1 MIKTSILSAVLM
13 TSALLHT
20 EAKARVFDPLAGEVK
35 VNSGILKDVY
45 SGIKFH
51 YLDRKD
57 RTLILN
63 DFLNTV
69 ELEYALLPLKEK
81 RIGLNFKQLRED
93 AIAAEMA
100 VEDFT
105 LSGADRK
112 NEELRAKVT
121 FLQAS
126 SNMDFLDR
134 MQLVVSKFK
143 DTHFSIGE
151 TIARPYTYMGLRLF
165 RVDGKIVVGSIDKK
179 FIAMVEKLSVTDF
192 SGIKIGDEVLSI
204 DGTPVETRVNEL
216 KPYVDSSTPEYTD
229 MSAVRALTLRNFRY
243 DKKNFMKIQ
252 FKNAGT
258 FKMPLYVNNHADST
272 PRLDAIAYFEKFK
285 VPSDSTSI
293 GIAYDKSTG
302 KWTDSAT
309 MSFQGYSAYNLKENL
324 KGVTELNDDGGSPAI
339 RTGYFIQKGK
349 TYAVMQL
356 MTFMTKNVKNVVTNA
371 EMPFLDAIRAF
382 ALDAKQNEL
391 PVILDLRVNGGGNG
405 AFPVA
410 VLKIFTEAKKVYGGP
425 SRGYRV
431 TPYMRNMEEP
441 GYYQQVEGED
451 VSEGLTYDDLRNIM
465 DEAVSE
471 GKAFAPMYN
480 TGAAKAD
487 TKMGVEGFTQKM
499 VVLVTPNC
507 VSACDMTSFLFQES
521 KRATLIGTTSN
532 GTGAGYRSSSELNTQ
547 WTDPL
552 RVLTTNVPNFLFG
565 RPGLDVEQSVY
576 GENSVEELCSEN
588 IPAVAD
594 VKYSTTALD
603 LTKGNLGWL
612 QKAAEVLD
620 SDKTEQ
626 RSDIRSTIAL

>member
-13 TSALLHT
+13 TSALLNSS
-20 EAKARVFDPLAGEVK
+20 EAKARAFDPLAAEVK
-35 VNSGILKDVY
+35 VNSGLLRDVY

-57 RTLILN
+57 RIMIVN

-69 ELEYALLPLKEK
+69 DLDYALLPLKEK

-100 VEDFT
+100 AEDFT
-105 LSGADRK
+105 LVGIDRK
-112 NEELRAKVT
+112 NEELRARVS
-121 FLQAS
+121 FQQAS

-134 MQLVVSKFK
+134 MQLLVSKFK
-143 DTHFSIGE
+143 DTHFGIGE

-165 RVDGKIVVGSIDKK
+165 RVNGKIIVGSIDKK
-179 FIAMVEKLSVTDF
+179 FIAMVEKLSGTDF
-192 SGIKIGDEVLSI
+192 SQIRIGDEVKSI
-204 DGTPVETRVNEL
+204 DDVAVEDRINEL
-216 KPYVDSSTPEYTD
+216 RPYVDSSTPEFTD
-229 MSAVRALTLRNFRY
+229 MGAVRALTLRNFKY
-243 DKKNFMKIQ
+243 DKKNFMKIE
-252 FKNAGT
+252 FKSAGT
-258 FKMPLYVNNHADST
+258 YKMPLYVNNPADST
-272 PRLDAIAYFEKFK
+272 PRLDAITYFEKIK
-285 VPSDSTSI
+285 IPSDSTSI
-293 GIAYDKSTG
+293 GIAFDKTTG

-309 MSFQGYSAYNLKENL
+309 MSFQGYSVYNLKENL
-324 KGVTELNDDGGSPAI
+324 KGVTELNDDGGAPAI

-356 MTFMTKNVKNVVTNA
+356 MTFSTRNVKNTVTDA

-391 PVILDLRVNGGGNG
+391 QVILDLRVNGGGN
-405 AFPVA
+405 ASFPAA
-410 VLKIFTEAKKVYGGP
+410 VLKIFSEEKAEYGGP
-425 SRGYRV
+425 TRGYRV
-431 TPYMRNMEEP
+431 TSYMRNIEEP

-451 VSEGLTYDDLRNIM
+451 VSEGLVYDDLRNIM
-465 DEAVSE
+465 DEALNE
-471 GKAFAPMYN
+471 GKVYAPMYN
-480 TGAAKAD
+480 TGTVRAD
-487 TKMGVEGFTQKM
+487 ARVGGFAQKM

-507 VSACDMTSFLFQES
+507 ISACDMTSFLFQES
-521 KRATLIGTTSN
+521 KRATLIGTSSN

-565 RPGLDVEQSVY
+565 RPGLEIEKSVY

-594 VKYSTTALD
+594 VKYSTTMLD
-603 LTKGNLGWL
+603 IARGNLGWL
-612 QKAAEVLD
+612 QKAAQVLD
-620 SDKTEQ
+620 SKE
-626 RSDIRSTIAL
+626 

>member
-13 TSALLHT
+13 TSALLNT
-20 EAKARVFDPLAGEVK
+20 SEVKARAFDPLAAEVK
-35 VNSGILKDVY
+35 VNSGLLKDVY

-57 RTLILN
+57 RMMIVN

-69 ELEYALLPLKEK
+69 DLEYALLPLKEK

-100 VEDFT
+100 AEDFT
-105 LSGADRK
+105 LVGIDRK
-112 NEELRAKVT
+112 NEELRARVA
-121 FLQAS
+121 FQQAS

-134 MQLVVSKFK
+134 MQALVSKFK

-165 RVDGKIVVGSIDKK
+165 RVEGKIIVGSIDKK
-179 FIAMVEKLSVTDF
+179 FIAMVEKLSGTDF
-192 SGIKIGDEVLSI
+192 SQIKIGDEVLSI
-204 DGTPVETRVNEL
+204 DGLGIEARINEL
-216 KPYVDSSTPEYTD
+216 KPYTDSSTPEFTD
-229 MSAVRALTLRNFRY
+229 MGAVRALTLRNFKY
-243 DKKNFMKIQ
+243 DKKNFMKIE

-258 FKMPLYVNNHADST
+258 YKMPLYVNNRADST
-272 PRLDAIAYFEKFK
+272 PRLDAITYFEKYK
-285 VPSDSTSI
+285 IPTDSTSI
-293 GIAYDKSTG
+293 GITFDKTTG

-309 MSFQGYSAYNLKENL
+309 MSFQGYSAFNLKENL
-324 KGVTELNDDGGSPAI
+324 KGVSEFNDDGGSAAI
-339 RTGYFIQKGK
+339 RTGYFMQKGK

-356 MTFMTKNVKNVVTNA
+356 MTFSTRNVKNIVTNA
-371 EMPFLDAIRAF
+371 EMPFLEAIRAF

-391 PVILDLRVNGGGNG
+391 PVILDLRVNGGGNA

-410 VLKIFTEAKKVYGGP
+410 VLKIFSQADKAYGGP
-425 SRGYRV
+425 TRGYRV

-441 GYYQQVEGED
+441 GYFQQVEGED
-451 VSEGLTYDDLRNIM
+451 VSEGLTYDDLREIM
-465 DEAVSE
+465 DEALNE
-471 GKAFAPMYN
+471 GKVFAPMYN
-480 TGAAKAD
+480 TGAARAD
-487 TKMGVEGFTQKM
+487 LKVGGFDQKM

-521 KRATLIGTTSN
+521 KRATLIGTSSN
-532 GTGAGYRSSSELNTQ
+532 GTGAGYRSSSELNTE

-565 RPGLDVEQSVY
+565 RPGKDIEKSVY

-594 VKYSTTALD
+594 VQYSTTMLD
-603 LTKGNLGWL
+603 IAKGNLGWL
-612 QKAAEVLD
+612 QKAAQVLD
-620 SDKTEQ
+620 SKE
-626 RSDIRSTIAL
+626 